1 MRLLHTSDW
10 HLGHL
15 FHGRRREEEFRE
27 FLGWLQNVLVE
38 KKIDVLLVAG
48 DIFDTNSP
56 GNSCAGMYYDFLAEV
71 VRATGRLRIIIVG
84 GNHDS
89 PSFLNAPAGG
99 LYAARRSAG
108 TRSDGNVSH
117 HTPVSSRMELSINP
131 FSKPKSPLRE

>member
-89 PSFLNAPAGG
+89 PSFLNAPAG
-99 LYAARRSAG
+99 LLDRAYIL
-108 TRSDGNVSH
+108 
-117 HTPVSSRMELSINP
+117 P
-131 FSKPKSPLRE
+131 